1 MWKSQCG
8 DTMSNYNRRITIQ
21 SKTVTYDSY
30 NEPIEAWTDGPT
42 VWASIVTTGGGE
54 FYAAQK
60 LNASTQALF
69 KIRYGTTVTTLD
81 RIKYGNR
88 IFEILS
94 VNDANEAHRELH
106 ISGKEVI

>member
-1 MWKSQCG
+1 
-8 DTMSNYNRRITIQ
+8 MSNYNRRITIQ
-21 SKTVTYDSY
+21 SKTVTYDRY
-30 NEPIEAWTDGPT
+30 NQPIETWSDDSEI
-42 VWASIVTTGGGE
+42 WASIVTTGGGE

-69 KIRYGTTVTTLD
+69 KIRYGTTVTVLN

-106 ISGKEVI
+106 IAGKEVV

>member
-1 MWKSQCG
+1 MNAG
-8 DTMSNYNRRITIQ
+8 EYNRRITIQ

-30 NEPIEAWTDGPT
+30 NEPIETWTDGPT
-42 VWASIVTTGGGE
+42 VWASIATTGGGE

-60 LNASTQALF
+60 LNASVQALF
-69 KIRYGTTVTTLD
+69 KIRYGTPVTVLD
-81 RIKYGNR
+81 RIKYGSR

-106 ISGKEVI
+106 ISGKEVV

>member
-1 MWKSQCG
+1 
-8 DTMSNYNRRITIQ
+8 MSNYNRRITIQ
-21 SKTVTYDSY
+21 TKTETYDSY
-30 NEPIEAWTDGPT
+30 NQPIETWSDGSE

-69 KIRYGTTVTTLD
+69 KIRYGTTVAVTD

-106 ISGKEVI
+106 ISGKEVV